1 MKLQIC
7 GAAQAVTGSCHLL
20 TLENNFKILLDCGL
34 YQGHEDNF
42 DDFNEKWLFNPS
54 EIDVLILSHAH
65 IDHCGRIPKLV
76 KDGFK
81 GKIYC
86 TSATRDLAAIMLLD
100 SAHIQESDAEYASKK
115 LKKVQQPLYTQ
126 QDVKFCLKQF
136 RTVEYDQWFSVNA
149 TTKILFSDAGHILG
163 SASVAIRINE
173 NGIEKNIG
181 FSGDVGRYNRPI
193 LKDPKAMPLLDYLI
207 CESTYGGK
215 THEETPESDEHFLQL
230 IFDTCIAKRGKLII
244 PAFSVGR
251 TQELLFRLDKLYT
264 AGRLE
269 NIPVY
274 IDSPLS
280 MNATEIFIMHP
291 ECFDEEIFEYMQKD
305 ENPFGWN
312 NLHYTRN
319 TEQSKRLNESKEPC
333 IIIAA
338 SGMAN
343 AGRVKHHIFHQI
355 DKEQN
360 TILIV
365 GYCADGTLGQ
375 QLTQRPASVKIF
387 GEEKIVKAQ
396 IEVMSSMSAHAD
408 EPELLQFLENQNK
421 NKLQKI
427 FLVHGEFKRQS
438 AFKNTLLSNDYLSV
452 EIPKLGA
459 IYEL

>member
-7 GAAQAVTGSCHLL
+7 GAAQTVTGSCHLL
-20 TLENNFKILLDCGL
+20 TLADNYKILLDCGL
-34 YQGHEDNF
+34 YQGHEDEF
-42 DDFNEKWLFNPS
+42 EDFNSKWLFKP
-54 EIDVLILSHAH
+54 EDIDVLILSHAH

-100 SAHIQESDAEYASKK
+100 SAHIQESDAKYASKRS
-115 LKKVQQPLYTQ
+115 KKPQKPLYTQ
-126 QDVKFCLKQF
+126 VDAKNCLKYF
-136 RTVEYDQWFSVNA
+136 RCIEYDNWFSVNKN
-149 TTKILFSDAGHILG
+149 TKVLFSDAGHILG
-163 SASVAIRINE
+163 AASVALKINE
-173 NGIEKNIG
+173 NGIETMFG
-181 FSGDVGRYNRPI
+181 FSGDIGRYNRPI
-193 LKDPKAMPLLDYLI
+193 LRDPKAMPVLDYLI

-215 THEETPESDEHFLQL
+215 THEETPESDEHFLR
-230 IFDTCIAKRGKLII
+230 IIKDTCVSKRGKLII

-274 IDSPLS
+274 VDSPLA
-280 MNATEIFIMHP
+280 MNATEIFIIHP
-291 ECFDEEIFEYMQKD
+291 ECFDEEIHEYMRTD

-312 NLHYTRN
+312 NMNYVRDAN
-319 TEQSKRLNESKEPC
+319 QSKRLNASDEPC
-333 IIIAA
+333 IIISA

-355 DKEQN
+355 DKSEN

-365 GYCADGTLGQ
+365 GYCAVGTLGQ
-375 QLTQRPASVKIF
+375 KLVDKPETIKIF
-387 GEEKIVKAQ
+387 GEEKKVRAT

-408 EPELLQFLENQNK
+408 QPELLQFISNQETTRLK
-421 NKLQKI
+421 KI
-427 FLVHGEFKRQS
+427 FLVHGEPKRQE
-438 AFKNTLLSNDYLSV
+438 ALKTTLLSKQFNAV
-452 EIPKLGA
+452 EIPELGA
-459 IYEL
+459 IFEL